1 MLKNQYR
8 GNKRGILRG
17 MLWCLT
23 GTRRNKEEP
32 VVLVHNYLVLFH
44 NS

>member
-1 MLKNQYR
+1 
-8 GNKRGILRG
+8 

-23 GTRRNKEEP
+23 GTRQNKEEP
-32 VVLVHNYLVLFH
+32 VVLVHTYLVPVH